1 MAKGGGSTRTVSANN
16 ASASRTSSSASAKL
30 PKDWA
35 LDYSM
40 NKPVYRTDV
49 KLNDQAR
56 YSLREIYGS
65 QLSFG
70 AGEKGDIINVS
81 DLQLA
86 KNIAKDGKN
95 LTDLFKSYNNAKTS
109 ENEKFYANEIRRYI
123 AEAKQKRS
131 K

>member
-30 PKDWA
+30 PKGWS
-35 LDYSM
+35 LDSM
-40 NKPVYRTDV
+40 SKSAYHTDV
-49 KLNDQAR
+49 KINDQAR
-56 YSLREIYGS
+56 YSLQEIYGS
-65 QLSFG
+65 QVTFG
-70 AGEKGDIINVS
+70 DGDKGAIINANN
-81 DLQLA
+81 LQLA
-86 KNIAKDGKN
+86 KNVAEDGKN

>member
-30 PKDWA
+30 PKGWS
-35 LDYSM
+35 LDSVSKSAYH
-40 NKPVYRTDV
+40 TDV
-49 KLNDQAR
+49 KINDQAR
-56 YSLREIYGS
+56 YSLQEIYGS
-65 QLSFG
+65 QVTFG
-70 AGEKGDIINVS
+70 DGDKGAIINANN
-81 DLQLA
+81 LQLA
-86 KNIAKDGKN
+86 KNVAEDGKN

>member
-1 MAKGGGSTRTVSANN
+1 MSKSA
-16 ASASRTSSSASAKL
+16 
-30 PKDWA
+30 
-35 LDYSM
+35 YH
-40 NKPVYRTDV
+40 TDV

-56 YSLREIYGS
+56 YSLQEIYGS

-70 AGEKGDIINVS
+70 DGDKGAIINVS

>member
-1 MAKGGGSTRTVSANN
+1 MSKGGGPTRTVNSKN
-16 ASASRTSSSASAKL
+16 ASASRTSNSASVKL
-30 PKDWA
+30 PNGWS
-35 LDYSM
+35 LDSM
-40 NKPVYRTDV
+40 SKSAYHTDI
-49 KLNDQAR
+49 KINDQAR

-65 QLSFG
+65 QVTFG
-70 AGEKGDIINVS
+70 DSDKGAIINANN
-81 DLQLA
+81 LQLA
-86 KNIAKDGKN
+86 KNVAEDGKN

>member
-16 ASASRTSSSASAKL
+16 ASASRTNNSASGKL
-30 PKDWA
+30 PKGWS
-35 LDYSM
+35 LDSM
-40 NKPVYRTDV
+40 SKSAYHTDV
-49 KLNDQAR
+49 KINDQAR
-56 YSLREIYGS
+56 YSLQEIYGS
-65 QLSFG
+65 QVTFG
-70 AGEKGDIINVS
+70 DGDKGAIINANN
-81 DLQLA
+81 LQLA
-86 KNIAKDGKN
+86 KNVAEDGKN

>member
-16 ASASRTSSSASAKL
+16 ASASRTNNSASAKL
-30 PKDWA
+30 PEGWS
-35 LDYSM
+35 LDSM
-40 NKPVYRTDV
+40 SKSAYHTDI
-49 KLNDQAR
+49 KINDQAR
-56 YSLREIYGS
+56 YSLKEIYGS
-65 QLSFG
+65 SVTFG
-70 AGEKGDIINVS
+70 DGDKGAIINANS
-81 DLQLA
+81 LKLA
-86 KNIAKDGKN
+86 KSVAEDGKN

>member
-16 ASASRTSSSASAKL
+16 ASANRTNNSASGKL
-30 PKDWA
+30 PKGWS
-35 LDYSM
+35 LDSM
-40 NKPVYRTDV
+40 SKSAYHTDV
-49 KLNDQAR
+49 KINDQAR
-56 YSLREIYGS
+56 YSLQEIYGS
-65 QLSFG
+65 QVTFG
-70 AGEKGDIINVS
+70 DGDKGAIINANN
-81 DLQLA
+81 LQLA
-86 KNIAKDGKN
+86 KNVAEDGKN